1 MINEYGIIRAVKMKY
16 YYIAIMNFDM
26 SKMRRE
32 IMKKLSGLLILIG
45 LTACT
50 SVKSGT
56 GSENTKVGMP
66 RLLNIVWNK
75 AGNLRLEKQKMEEAT
90 AYAYLKTEVK
100 RMNGNISEKIMQNSM

>member
-1 MINEYGIIRAVKMKY
+1 MKY

-50 SVKSGT
+50 SNPASKYCVEQGGKSEIRKAENGGSYGVCIFKD
-56 GSENTKVGMP
+56 GSEEDEWEYFRKNNAK
-66 RLLNIVWNK
+66 
-75 AGNLRLEKQKMEEAT
+75 
-90 AYAYLKTEVK
+90 
-100 RMNGNISEKIMQNSM
+100 